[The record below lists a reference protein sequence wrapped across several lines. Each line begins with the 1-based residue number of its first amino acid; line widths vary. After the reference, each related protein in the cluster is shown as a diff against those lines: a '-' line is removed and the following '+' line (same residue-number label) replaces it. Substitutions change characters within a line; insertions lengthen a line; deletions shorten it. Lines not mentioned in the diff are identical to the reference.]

1 MHTSRG
7 WTLNLNWSDKK
18 SEDKELTPLF
28 WNKFSA
34 SDFSRVVHCLFPT
47 YLAHF
52 LPLAITI
59 TTTSWCSLLR
69 RVLLFLWGGWG
80 ERKRARGARYEGW
93 KLPRALSIFSIIA
106 IFSGIPSGKLCGGEF
121 LMEKSIFIYNST
133 EYGGVFEQLARY
145 TMRYIHSWLPITRTL
160 ANSNLPLTDF
170 PWISFITLL

>member
-106 IFSGIPSGKLCGGEF
+106 IFSGIPSGKLCGGESSWWKKVF
-121 LMEKSIFIYNST
+121 LFTIQQSTGVCSSNS
-133 EYGGVFEQLARY
+133 LATRWG
-145 TMRYIHSWLPITRTL
+145 TFTVDSRLLEPSLTRTSRL
-160 ANSNLPLTDF
+160 LISPGFPL
-170 PWISFITLL
+170 